1 MNIPFK
7 TNMVVLKFS
16 TVKNCHLNT
25 SPLSQV
31 DVLMPNVGEIVGGS
45 MRIWDS
51 DELFEGYKREGIDP
65 APYYWYTD
73 QVTEDFPGCLFCHSA
88 SRSICTNEAP
98 SEFLSRTIQRKYG
111 TCPHGGYGLGLERF
125 LTWLLNRHH
134 IRDVCLYPRFIQRCR
149 P

>member
-1 MNIPFK
+1 
-7 TNMVVLKFS
+7 
-16 TVKNCHLNT
+16 
-25 SPLSQV
+25 
-31 DVLMPNVGEIVGGS
+31 MPNVGEIVGGS

-51 DELFEGYKREGIDP
+51 AELLEGYKREGIDP
-65 APYYWYTD
+65 TPYYWYTD
-73 QVTEDFPGCLFCHSA
+73 QVGLSTADANLAADSLPGAALTLARVF
-88 SRSICTNEAP
+88 
-98 SEFLSRTIQRKYG
+98 QRKFG